1 MWRLESECR
10 CKILFM
16 KIAIVKLSA
25 LGDIVNAMIVLQ
37 FIKKYNSKI
46 EIDWVVEKSYKEL
59 LVNHPSIN
67 KVHTVNLKQA
77 KKEKSLLMFIKEVKK
92 IRNFDK
98 FDLVI
103 DMQGLVKSAFVS
115 RIISSG
121 KTIGFHRS
129 SSRESISSLFYS
141 HTFKIDY
148 KENIILRNLSLIAN
162 SLNFIPK
169 KENIQNKESFLYSS
183 KKYFFSELSRSMKNI
198 ILIPG
203 ASHPSKCYPI
213 ENFSYIVEYLDVNFT
228 IIWGNDNEKEMADKI
243 KNLCPSVNVAK
254 KMSLDEL
261 ISLIQQSDLV
271 IGPDTGPT
279 HMSWALNVP
288 SITLFGSTPGY
299 RNAYE
304 TEINKI
310 LESDSIVN
318 PLKINKNDYSIA
330 NIDAAEIVKI
340 STLFLTGNK

>member
-1 MWRLESECR
+1 M
-10 CKILFM
+10 
-16 KIAIVKLSA
+16 
-25 LGDIVNAMIVLQ
+25 
-37 FIKKYNSKI
+37 
-46 EIDWVVEKSYKEL
+46 
-59 LVNHPSIN
+59 
-67 KVHTVNLKQA
+67 
-77 KKEKSLLMFIKEVKK
+77 
-92 IRNFDK
+92 
-98 FDLVI
+98 
-103 DMQGLVKSAFVS
+103 
-115 RIISSG
+115 
-121 KTIGFHRS
+121 
-129 SSRESISSLFYS
+129 
-141 HTFKIDY
+141 
-148 KENIILRNLSLIAN
+148 SLIEN

-183 KKYFFSELSRSMKNI
+183 KKYFFSEFSRSMKNI

-213 ENFSYIVEYLDVNFT
+213 ENFSYLVEYLDANYI

-254 KMSLDEL
+254 KMPLDEL

-340 STLFLTGNK
+340 SNTLLKLNK